1 MKIDENLSRLMIKR
15 IVSIALILVLLLG
28 VGVFAGT
35 QRVNSVTIKF
45 SDKTELTVITAQTNV
60 NEILKENN
68 IYILDGETVT
78 PSFEENIGQDKVI
91 TISRNKNNINT
102 DETIETQSEEIATT
116 QTIESSAIL
125 EANNG
130 TIVETIEKQTI
141 EIPFETITKEVAS
154 SENGEKVNKVI
165 QEGKN
170 GIKEITYKVRYK
182 NDIEIERTQL
192 SEVVIQEPVNK
203 IVQVSVKVAVSSRGS
218 SAVRTGAGTW
228 TYSAGDIDLLCAI
241 TAQESSRSY
250 EGSLAVI
257 TCACNRAERRGSD
270 PLSEYKRPGQFC
282 YSASVGGNWQRFLNG
297 KYPGFVRQAVEDAL
311 NGSRNHS
318 YTSFRSA
325 GKATGPNVIGG
336 NRYF

>member
-1 MKIDENLSRLMIKR
+1 MKIDESLSKLMIKR

-28 VGVFAGT
+28 FGVFAGT

-45 SDKTELTVITAQTNV
+45 SDKTELTVITTQTNV

-78 PSFEENIGQDKVI
+78 PSFEENIGEDKVI
-91 TISRNKNNINT
+91 TISRVKNNTNT
-102 DETIETQSEEIATT
+102 EDVEEQAGEILGV

-130 TIVETIEKQTI
+130 TIVETIEKQTV
-141 EIPFETITKEVAS
+141 EIPFETITKEVTSNEA
-154 SENGEKVNKVI
+154 GEKVNKVI

-170 GIKEITYKVRYK
+170 GIKEITYKVKYK

-241 TAQESSRSY
+241 TAQESSRNY

-325 GKATGPNVIGG
+325 NGATGPNVIGG